1 MAEAGD
7 LLYWASSGLTV
18 SSWPVVTESLEVE
31 RVSLVS
37 LELERV
43 SLVSLEVERVSLAS
57 LEVEVGGLG
66 QGGEGRPGP
75 GISGVLPFT

>member
-37 LELERV
+37 LE
-43 SLVSLEVERVSLAS
+43 VEMA
-57 LEVEVGGLG
+57 GLG
-66 QGGEGRPGP
+66 QGGEGRLGP

>member
-37 LELERV
+37 LEVER
-43 SLVSLEVERVSLAS
+43 VSLEVEVA
-57 LEVEVGGLG
+57 GLG